1 MEAVI
6 AKNKEQM
13 KDAFYVRKE
22 VFVKEQNVPV
32 EEEID
37 ELENESEHIVVYDGD
52 QPVGAGRWRLKEGLG
67 KLERICVLKSH
78 RSSGVGVIIMQ
89 ALEKAAEAR
98 GVSGFI
104 LNAQTQAVP
113 FYEKQ
118 GYKVSSKE
126 EFLDAGIPHLQ
137 MIKYRSF

>member
-6 AKNKEQM
+6 AKNEEQM

-22 VFVKEQNVPV
+22 VFVKEQNVPA

-52 QPVGAGRWRLKEGLG
+52 QPVGAGRWRLKNGYG

-78 RSSGVGVIIMQ
+78 RSAGVGGIIMK
-89 ALEKAAEAR
+89 ALEKAAKRRRCFRFYVKCANTSSAILHKTWL
-98 GVSGFI
+98 SG
-104 LNAQTQAVP
+104 AV
-113 FYEKQ
+113 
-118 GYKVSSKE
+118 
-126 EFLDAGIPHLQ
+126 
-137 MIKYRSF
+137 

>member
-6 AKNKEQM
+6 AKNEEQI
-13 KDAFYVRKE
+13 KDAFFVRQE
-22 VFVKEQNVPV
+22 VFIKEQNVPA

-37 ELENESEHIVVYDGD
+37 HLESEAEHIVVYDEG

-89 ALEKAAEAR
+89 ALEKAAEVR

-126 EFLDAGIPHLQ
+126 EFLDAGIPHVE
-137 MIKYRSF
+137 MIKK

>member
-6 AKNKEQM
+6 VKNEEQL
-13 KDAFYVRKE
+13 KDAFYVREE
-22 VFVKEQNVPV
+22 VFVKEQNVPA

-37 ELENESEHIVVYDGD
+37 ELENESEHIVVYDGEK
-52 QPVGAGRWRLKEGLG
+52 PVGAGRWRMKDGYG

-78 RSSGVGVIIMQ
+78 RSVGVGGIIMK
-89 ALEKAAEAR
+89 ALEKAASDGGA
-98 GVSGFI
+98 SGFI

-113 FYEKQ
+113 FYKKHGYRVLSEK
-118 GYKVSSKE
+118 

-137 MIKYRSF
+137 MMKD

>member
-6 AKNKEQM
+6 AKNEEQI
-13 KDAFYVRKE
+13 KDAFFVRQE
-22 VFVKEQNVPV
+22 VFIKEQNVPA

-37 ELENESEHIVVYDGD
+37 HLESEAEHIVVYDEG

-126 EFLDAGIPHLQ
+126 EFLDAGIPHVE
-137 MIKYRSF
+137 MIKK

>member
-6 AKNKEQM
+6 AKNEAQI
-13 KDAFYVRKE
+13 KDAFFVRQE
-22 VFVKEQNVPV
+22 VFIKEQNVPA

-37 ELENESEHIVVYDGD
+37 HLESEAEHIVVYDEG

-78 RSSGVGVIIMQ
+78 RSSGVGAIIMQ

-126 EFLDAGIPHLQ
+126 EFLDAGIPHVE
-137 MIKYRSF
+137 MIKK

>member
-6 AKNKEQM
+6 AKNESQI
-13 KDAFYVRKE
+13 KDAFFVRQE
-22 VFVKEQNVPV
+22 VFIKEQNVPA

-37 ELENESEHIVVYDGD
+37 HLESEAEHIVVYDEG

-126 EFLDAGIPHLQ
+126 EFLDAGIPHVE
-137 MIKYRSF
+137 MIKK

>member
-6 AKNKEQM
+6 AKNEAQI
-13 KDAFYVRKE
+13 KDAFFVRQE
-22 VFVKEQNVPV
+22 VFIKEQNVPA

-37 ELENESEHIVVYDGD
+37 HLESEAEHIVVYDEG

-98 GVSGFI
+98 GVSCFI

-126 EFLDAGIPHLQ
+126 EFLDAGIPHVE
-137 MIKYRSF
+137 MIKK

>member
-6 AKNKEQM
+6 AKNEAQI
-13 KDAFYVRKE
+13 KDAFFVRQE
-22 VFVKEQNVPV
+22 VFIKEQNVPA

-37 ELENESEHIVVYDGD
+37 HLESEAEHIVVYDEG

-126 EFLDAGIPHLQ
+126 EFLDAGIPHVE
-137 MIKYRSF
+137 MIKK

>member
-6 AKNKEQM
+6 AKNEEQL

-22 VFVKEQNVPV
+22 VFVKEQNVPA

-37 ELENESEHIVVYDGD
+37 ELENEAEHIVVYDGN
-52 QPVGAGRWRLKEGLG
+52 QPVGAGRWRLKNGYG

-78 RSSGVGVIIMQ
+78 RSAGVGGIIMK
-89 ALEKAAEAR
+89 ALEKAAAD
-98 GVSGFI
+98 GGASGFM

-113 FYEKQ
+113 FYIKH
-118 GYKVSSKE
+118 GYRLLSEE

-137 MIKYRSF
+137 MIKD